1 MIDQRQ
7 FTELHKVYPAMAAL
21 PAALQ
26 QTLRQEGVLLK
37 APVGQLLFDLDGPCH
52 SFVMVTAGSIRVTMP
67 ASNGREILLYRVQT
81 GESCV
86 LTVSCL
92 MGQANYP
99 ARGVVENDLTAVAI
113 SQPLFARLVEQSAAF
128 RAFIFR
134 YFGERLAHLMT
145 LVEEVAFH
153 KLDQRVAALLLGRQ
167 DVIET
172 THQALADELGSVR
185 EVVSRVLKDMAA
197 RGVVRL
203 ERGQIHILNR
213 AALTQIAC
221 PNGD

>member
-7 FTELHKVYPAMAAL
+7 FTALQKIYPALAAL
-21 PAALQ
+21 PAAFQQALQ
-26 QTLRQEGVLLK
+26 QEAVLLK
-37 APVGQLLFDLDGPCH
+37 VPVGKVLFDLDGPCH
-52 SFVMVTAGSIRVTMP
+52 AFVMVTAGSIRVTMP
-67 ASNGREILLYRVQT
+67 ASNGREILLYRVQS

-92 MGQANYP
+92 MGNASYP
-99 ARGVVENDLTAVAI
+99 ARGVVESELTAVAI
-113 SQPLFARLVEQSAAF
+113 SQPLFTHLVEQSAAF

-134 YFGERLAHLMT
+134 YFGERLTHLMA
-145 LVEEVAFH
+145 LVEEVAFY
-153 KLDQRVAALLLGRQ
+153 KLDRRVAAWLLGRE
-167 DVIET
+167 DVIEA

-203 ERGQIHILNR
+203 ERGQIHVLDR
-213 AALTQIAC
+213 TALAQIAH
-221 PNGD
+221 PDGD